1 MSAALAVPIGYFA
14 SQKFML
20 PKRVAENKRVLAPAV
35 ESNAP
40 AHSTVP
46 EKSIA
51 VLPFVD
57 MSEKKDQE
65 VLRRRLVRGTDRPAR
80 KD

>member
-1 MSAALAVPIGYFA
+1 VW
-14 SQKFML
+14 
-20 PKRVAENKRVLAPAV
+20 APAV

-46 EKSIA
+46 EKTIA

-65 VLRRRLVRGTDRPAR
+65 YFGDGLSEELIDLLAKTKGVAGHCTNLVFLLQRQVG
-80 KD
+80 KDHDNRA